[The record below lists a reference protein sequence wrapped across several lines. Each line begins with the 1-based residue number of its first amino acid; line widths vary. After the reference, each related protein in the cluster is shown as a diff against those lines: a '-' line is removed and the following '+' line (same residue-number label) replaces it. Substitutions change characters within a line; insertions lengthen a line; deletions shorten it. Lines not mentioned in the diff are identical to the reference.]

1 MNKLDLTCPRCAAT
15 MSYGM
20 YWGNLTTVKSWRGAM
35 LYEDFESAVRAVESE
50 QSSKEEVSIRSF

>member
-1 MNKLDLTCPRCAAT
+1 MEIFQ
-15 MSYGM
+15 Y
-20 YWGNLTTVKSWRGAM
+20 LTTVKSWRGAM